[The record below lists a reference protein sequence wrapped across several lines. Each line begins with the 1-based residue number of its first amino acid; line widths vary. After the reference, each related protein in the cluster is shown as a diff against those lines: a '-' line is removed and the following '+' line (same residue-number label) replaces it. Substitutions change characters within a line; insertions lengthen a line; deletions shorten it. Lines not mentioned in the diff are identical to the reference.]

1 MKKLRYLDI
10 ITKERGVIMIVLS
23 VNAGS
28 SSLKFQAYDM
38 PEETVLISGVFE
50 RIGMKES
57 FYTIKLNGE
66 KIKKDV
72 ELNNHERALELVME
86 ELLENNIVNSLDD
99 IKAIGHRIVQGGSY
113 FDKTEEMTDENIKKV
128 RELASL
134 APLHNPAAIKG
145 IKAAKAVVPNA
156 LQTGAFD
163 TAFHQTIEEEN
174 FMYPV
179 PYEWCE
185 KYNVRKYGAHGTSH
199 KYVAYRMNEILG
211 RYNTKLITC
220 HIGNG
225 ASISAV
231 KDGVCV
237 NTSMGLTPNAGLMM
251 GSRCGD
257 MDATVVTYMMQQ
269 LDCTAEEMDS
279 ILNKQSGLLGISGV
293 SSDSRDIEDGM
304 KIGNQRCSLAQKM
317 FTRRIIDHIA
327 KYYVELGGCD
337 AIIFTAGIGENSV
350 HTRREVIDGLAA
362 LGVKIDEE
370 ANDCRGV
377 ERLITT
383 EDSTIPCYIIPTDE
397 ELMIA
402 RDTYLLY
409 QEKEKEKELI
419 ENEII

>member
-1 MKKLRYLDI
+1 
-10 ITKERGVIMIVLS
+10 MIVLS
-23 VNAGS
+23 INAGS
-28 SSLKFQAYDM
+28 SSLKFQAFDM
-38 PEETVLISGVFE
+38 PEETALISGVFE
-50 RIGMKES
+50 RIGMNES
-57 FYTIKLNGE
+57 FYTIKINGE
-66 KIKKDV
+66 KVKKEV
-72 ELNNHERALELVME
+72 ELKNHERAMELAME
-86 ELLENNIVNSLDD
+86 ELIENGIVSSLNE
-99 IKAIGHRIVQGGSY
+99 IKAIGHRIVQGGPY

-128 RELASL
+128 KELSIL
-134 APLHNPAAIKG
+134 SPLHNPAAVSG
-145 IKAAKAVVPNA
+145 IKAAKTVVPNA
-156 LQTGAFD
+156 LQTGVFD

-174 FMYPV
+174 YLYPV

-185 KYNVRKYGAHGTSH
+185 KYKVRKYGAHGTSH

-225 ASISAV
+225 ASISAI
-231 KDGVCV
+231 DSGVCV

-269 LDCTAEEMDS
+269 LECSPEEMDT

-304 KIGNQRCSLAQKM
+304 KVGNQRCALAQKM
-317 FTRRIIDHIA
+317 FANRIIDYIA
-327 KYYVELGGCD
+327 KYYVQLGGCD
-337 AIIFTAGIGENSV
+337 AIVFTAGIGENSI
-350 HTRREVIDGLAA
+350 HTRREVLDGLSV

-383 EDSTIPCYIIPTDE
+383 EDSSIPCYIIPTNE

-402 RDTYLLY
+402 RDTYTLY

-419 ENEII
+419 KNEII

>member
-1 MKKLRYLDI
+1 
-10 ITKERGVIMIVLS
+10 MIVLS

-38 PEETVLISGVFE
+38 PEETVLISGNFE

-66 KIKKDV
+66 KIKKEV
-72 ELNNHERALELVME
+72 ELKNHEEALQILME
-86 ELLENNIVNSLDD
+86 ELIENKIVESLDD

-113 FDKTEEMTDENIKKV
+113 FDRTVEMTDENIKKV
-128 RELASL
+128 RELSSL
-134 APLHNPAAIKG
+134 APLHNPAAVKG

-174 FMYPV
+174 YLYPV

-185 KYNVRKYGAHGTSH
+185 KYQVRKYGAHGTSH
-199 KYVAYRMNEILG
+199 KYVSTRMNEILG

-225 ASISAV
+225 ASISAINE
-231 KDGVCV
+231 GVCV

-257 MDATVVTYMMQQ
+257 MDATIVTYMMRE
-269 LDCTAEEMDS
+269 LECTPEEMDT
-279 ILNKQSGLLGISGV
+279 ILNKQSGLLGISGL

-304 KIGNQRCSLAQKM
+304 KIGNPRCTLAQKM
-317 FTRRIIDHIA
+317 FTNRIIDHIA

-337 AIIFTAGIGENSV
+337 AIVFTAGIGENSI
-350 HTRREVIDGLAA
+350 HTRREVLDGLAV
-362 LGVKIDEE
+362 LGIKIDEE

-383 EDSTIPCYIIPTDE
+383 EDSTIPCYVIPTNE

-402 RDTYLLY
+402 RDTYMLY
-409 QEKEKEKELI
+409 QGKQKEKELI

>member
-1 MKKLRYLDI
+1 
-10 ITKERGVIMIVLS
+10 MIVLS
-23 VNAGS
+23 INAGS
-28 SSLKFQAYDM
+28 SSLKFQAFDM
-38 PEETVLISGVFE
+38 PEETALISGVFE

-57 FYTIKLNGE
+57 FYTIKINGE
-66 KIKKDV
+66 KVKKEV
-72 ELNNHERALELVME
+72 ELKNHERAMELAME
-86 ELLENNIVNSLDD
+86 ELIENGIVSSLDE
-99 IKAIGHRIVQGGSY
+99 IKAIGHRIVQGGPY
-113 FDKTEEMTDENIKKV
+113 FDKSEEMTDENIKKV
-128 RELASL
+128 KELSVL
-134 APLHNPAAIKG
+134 SPLHNPAAVSG
-145 IKAAKAVVPNA
+145 IKAAKTVVPNA
-156 LQTGAFD
+156 LQTGVFD

-174 FMYPV
+174 YLYPV

-185 KYNVRKYGAHGTSH
+185 KYKVRKYGAHGTSH

-225 ASISAV
+225 ASISAI
-231 KDGVCV
+231 DSGVCV

-269 LDCTAEEMDS
+269 LECSPEEMDT

-304 KIGNQRCSLAQKM
+304 KVGNQRCALAQKM
-317 FTRRIIDHIA
+317 FANRIIDHIA
-327 KYYVELGGCD
+327 KYYVQLGGCD
-337 AIIFTAGIGENSV
+337 AIVFTAGIGENSI
-350 HTRREVIDGLAA
+350 HTRREVLDGLSV

-383 EDSTIPCYIIPTDE
+383 EDSSIPCYIIPTNE

-402 RDTYLLY
+402 RDTYTLY

>member
-1 MKKLRYLDI
+1 
-10 ITKERGVIMIVLS
+10 MIVLS

-38 PEETVLISGVFE
+38 PEENVLISGVFE

-57 FYTIKLNGE
+57 FYTIKINGE
-66 KIKKDV
+66 KIKKEV
-72 ELNNHERALELVME
+72 ELKNHESALEILME
-86 ELLENNIVNSLDD
+86 ELIDNQIVESLDE
-99 IKAIGHRIVQGGSY
+99 IKAIGHRIAQGGPY
-113 FDKTEEMTDENIKKV
+113 FDKTEEMTEENIKKV
-128 RELASL
+128 RELSAL

-156 LQTGAFD
+156 LQAGAFD

-174 FMYPV
+174 YLYPV

-185 KYNVRKYGAHGTSH
+185 KYNVRKYGFHGTSH

-225 ASISAV
+225 ASISAI
-231 KDGVCV
+231 KEGICI
-237 NTSMGLTPNAGLMM
+237 NTSMGLTPNSGLMM

-257 MDATVVTYMMQQ
+257 MDPTVVTYMTKQ
-269 LDCTAEEMDS
+269 LECTAEEMDE
-279 ILNKQSGLLGISGV
+279 ILNKQSVLLGISGI

-304 KIGNQRCSLAQKM
+304 KIGNPRCNLAQKM
-317 FTRRIIDHIA
+317 FTNRIIDYIA

-337 AIIFTAGIGENSV
+337 AIVFTAGIGENSI

-370 ANDCRGV
+370 ANECRGV

-383 EDSTIPCYIIPTDE
+383 EDSAIPCYIIPTNE

-402 RDTYLLY
+402 RDTYMLY